1 MDISHKLL
9 SLFIALDF
17 LILTVSFFTLMIK
30 LLPKVWLDEIAKLT
44 AAIMMS
50 AAVLKYFAA

>member
-1 MDISHKLL
+1 MVISHKLL

>member
-9 SLFIALDF
+9 SLFIGFDF
-17 LILTVSFFTLMIK
+17 LIMTISFFTLMIK
-30 LLPKVWLDEIAKLT
+30 LLPKVWLDEIAKMT